1 MVLVSRHLYRYS
13 RFDRAVWL
21 TLLAAVVAV
30 AGMLWQSGNWVLGAP
45 PSGIVY
51 IAWDGVAYN
60 QLFLLDPDAD
70 DPPLRLTDESTDVA
84 DFAVSPDGRTV
95 VYTRRRGDGL
105 GDLWLVGTNGRL
117 SRPLLTCDDALC
129 SQPRWSPDGTRLV
142 YERRSVAA
150 PGAPPGSPR
159 LWWVDMATG
168 DTTAVFSDTQWLGW
182 GAAFSPNGRWL
193 SYVSPNAQEVQ
204 AYNLQTGQT
213 VRIPSRSGE
222 PGVWDT
228 QGESL
233 LVTDV
238 LLDGEQFALHLFA
251 VDLATETAVDLSG
264 TGAEV
269 NDSLPAVSPDGRW
282 IAITRKVPRSPDGKQ
297 VWLLPRTGGELI
309 NLTNRPEVHFGMV
322 GWSENGR
329 YLTFQGYELARPG
342 AEPTIWLYDTTT
354 SELRSLITPGTQ
366 PTWVP

>member
-1 MVLVSRHLYRYS
+1 MKLFFSTPLALS

-21 TLLAAVVAV
+21 TLLGAVAAV
-30 AGMLWQSGNWVLGAP
+30 AGMLWQSGNWVLGDP
-45 PSGIVY
+45 PSGILY
-51 IAWDGVAYN
+51 IAWDETGRN
-60 QLFLLDPDAD
+60 RLFLIDPKSGDV
-70 DPPLRLTDESTDVA
+70 PLPITDETADVA

-95 VYTRRRGDGL
+95 VYTRRRADGL

-129 SQPRWSPDGTRLV
+129 SQPRWSPDGQRLV
-142 YERRSVAA
+142 YERRSVAT

-159 LWWVDMATG
+159 LWWVEVATG
-168 DTTAVFSDTQWLGW
+168 ETTAIFSDSQWLGL

-228 QGESL
+228 QGDTL

-264 TGAEV
+264 AAAEV

-282 IAITRKVPRSPDGKQ
+282 IAITRKTPRSPDGKQ
-297 VWLLPRTGGELI
+297 IWLLPRAGDEPT
-309 NLTNRPEVHFGMV
+309 NLTNRPEVHFGV
-322 GWSENGR
+322 AGWSKNGR

-342 AEPTIWLYDTTT
+342 AEPTVWLYDTATR
-354 SELRSLITPGTQ
+354 ELRSLITPGTQ
-366 PTWVP
+366 PAWVP